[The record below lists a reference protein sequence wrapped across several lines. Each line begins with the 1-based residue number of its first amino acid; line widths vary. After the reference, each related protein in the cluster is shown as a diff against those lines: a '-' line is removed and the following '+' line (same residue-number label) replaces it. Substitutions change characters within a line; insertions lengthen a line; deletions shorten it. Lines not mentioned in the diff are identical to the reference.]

1 MQNYNPEDI
10 ILRLKKPPKM
20 AFVCLISAIVMFVL
34 AIVGIIMMIIGNDLG
49 FVLIFCGIPFGLLFI
64 GLYIAKIIKSKNALK
79 NVNFDIVRA
88 ELMGGCMAY
97 NNSVFFTQNYLI
109 ANHYTAFVTSYM
121 DIIWIY
127 QVDKYAN
134 GVYCG
139 ADLSINLVT
148 GKKGAIPYSNQFVD
162 EIRKHNP
169 VVLVGVSNENKNM
182 YRQKVDEYKKY
193 SATTNGMTYQ
203 QVNNQVPQNY
213 KPMSA
218 EDPIYQ
224 FNQISKEM
232 REAQNGPSVVEVQTP
247 MPVQE
252 TVAQQP
258 QTQQV
263 VPQVQQQ
270 VVQQAPEQPVQQPVQ
285 QVVQQPV
292 VQEAQ
297 IPIETPAS
305 QQQFMPQ
312 QPVME
317 QAQAPVQNG
326 FSVPIETTQNNIQ

>member
-64 GLYIAKIIKSKNALK
+64 GLYVVKIIKSKNALK

-232 REAQNGPSVVEVQTP
+232 REAQNPSNGVVEVQTP
-247 MPVQE
+247 MQVQE
-252 TVAQQP
+252 TP
-258 QTQQV
+258 SQTQAPVQQQA
-263 VPQVQQQ
+263 VPQVPVQQQ
-270 VVQQAPEQPVQQPVQ
+270 VVQQVVP
-285 QVVQQPV
+285 QVVQTPV

-317 QAQAPVQNG
+317 QVQAPVQNG
-326 FSVPIETTQNNIQ
+326 FSVPIETSQNNIQ

>member
-49 FVLIFCGIPFGLLFI
+49 FVFIFCGIPFGLLFI
-64 GLYIAKIIKSKNALK
+64 GLYVVKIIKSKNALK

-232 REAQNGPSVVEVQTP
+232 REAQNPSNGVVEVQTP
-247 MPVQE
+247 MQVQE
-252 TVAQQP
+252 TP
-258 QTQQV
+258 SQTQAPVQQQA
-263 VPQVQQQ
+263 VPQVPVQQQ
-270 VVQQAPEQPVQQPVQ
+270 VVQQPAP
-285 QVVQQPV
+285 QVVQTPV

-317 QAQAPVQNG
+317 QVQAPVQNG
-326 FSVPIETTQNNIQ
+326 FSVPIETAQNNIQ